1 MNSQKGFT
9 VLELTLSAAF
19 FVVLM
24 GAAVTAMIGDTR
36 AAQMLNAT
44 VSPEMRSRHALD
56 RIVSDLRM
64 ASLLGE
70 DLNGNGYLDKG
81 EDLNENGVLDS
92 NWNLPDGAVDQPT
105 LVFNR
110 RIDLKDVDGNLVAVG
125 IFSRKVAY
133 FVKDERLLRMWEATD
148 FDTGKTVKHVDVL
161 AERIAGVR
169 FSRSGSVVKIHVD
182 YLVRG
187 YDGKMKTG
195 TRGTAVALRN

>member
-1 MNSQKGFT
+1 MSNQKGFT

-24 GAAVTAMIGDTR
+24 GAAVTAMITDTR
-36 AAQMLNAT
+36 AAQMLNAA
-44 VSPEMRSRHALD
+44 VGPEMRSRHALD

-92 NWNLPDGAVDQPT
+92 NWNLADGVVDQEN

-133 FVKDERLLRMWEATD
+133 FVKEERLIRMWEATD
-148 FDTGKTVKHVDVL
+148 FNTGKTIKHVDVL
-161 AERIAGVR
+161 SERVAAIR
-169 FSRSGSVVKIHVD
+169 FSRKGTVVRINID
-182 YLVRG
+182 YLIRG
-187 YDGKMKTG
+187 HDGEIHKG
-195 TRGTAVALRN
+195 TRGTAVVLRN

>member
-1 MNSQKGFT
+1 MSNQKGFT

-24 GAAVTAMIGDTR
+24 GAAVTAMITDTR
-36 AAQMLNAT
+36 AAQMLNAA
-44 VSPEMRSRHALD
+44 VAPEMRSRHALD

-92 NWNLPDGAVDQPT
+92 NWNLADGAVDQEN

-125 IFSRKVAY
+125 VFSRKVAY
-133 FVKDERLLRMWEATD
+133 FVKEERLIRMWEATD
-148 FDTGKTVKHVDVL
+148 FETGKTIKHVDVL
-161 AERIAGVR
+161 SERVAAIR
-169 FSRSGSVVKIHVD
+169 FSRNGTVVKVDID

-187 YDGKMKTG
+187 HDGEIRKG
-195 TRGTAVALRN
+195 TRGTAVVLRN